1 MVYARVDER
10 SQRQGISVLKLAWLR
25 QRFTA
30 LVAAVFAAG
39 CGAPEANE
47 PALYT
52 RLPVESAP
60 APGLRSVEAAKP
72 SMRLVL
78 DRSFAES
85 ARSQWRLPRAL
96 HEVSGIA
103 VVGDRIF
110 ARADEEAVVF
120 ELDATGEH
128 SLFMR
133 LDAASHGGPVRDDFE
148 GITALANDLFLVTSA
163 GLLFRAPGALDP
175 GAVQSG
181 SRFDVFDTG
190 LEDVCE
196 VEGLDT
202 LGDDELVIACKNV
215 YGEQVQRLYVWQVSQ
230 ESVRLLLEVPGVGN
244 ARPSAVMV
252 LSDWFALL
260 SAKNALIQV
269 FARNREERG
278 TIRLRQFAVKKPF
291 RRFTQVLAGGRSYQ
305 LWFVGI
311 G

>member
-25 QRFTA
+25 QCFTA
-30 LVAAVFAAG
+30 LVAAVFVAG

-52 RLPVESAP
+52 RPPVESAP

-163 GLLFRAPGALDP
+163 GLLFAPPAHWTP
-175 GAVQSG
+175 GRRGPAVASMSSTPA
-181 SRFDVFDTG
+181 SRM
-190 LEDVCE
+190 
-196 VEGLDT
+196 
-202 LGDDELVIACKNV
+202 
-215 YGEQVQRLYVWQVSQ
+215 
-230 ESVRLLLEVPGVGN
+230 SVRLRGSIHWGTTNSSLP
-244 ARPSAVMV
+244 ARMCMANKCSGCMSGRYHKKASGCSLRCRALGTRGHLPS
-252 LSDWFALL
+252 WC
-260 SAKNALIQV
+260 
-269 FARNREERG
+269 
-278 TIRLRQFAVKKPF
+278 
-291 RRFTQVLAGGRSYQ
+291 
-305 LWFVGI
+305 
-311 G
+311 